1 MTSEL
6 PERLALARLDA
17 AAKEFSS
24 AHRHLEA
31 LACLEKGLV
40 LRKRIFGIRSE
51 EVRAPPLSPLSPPLP
66 PTLTHPLPSS
76 RRLQLWGAAKAA
88 GELCNLLALSFLQRE
103 DYSRVDDLLRRAEVL
118 TERDPAGRAVT
129 YNNWACYLRQLG
141 KLHSAHAFLE
151 RALALED
158 ALPAVR
164 NPADT
169 RINLCSVLSQLHRH
183 GEALAH
189 AKKGLDLI
197 QAEVFGGRAAAV
209 AAGPGGAMAAIA
221 LSSPARIAV
230 LCIAYHNLGVEHE
243 FNKEFSAALKCYTKG
258 ADISKA
264 FLGEANGITAAVR
277 ASQVAA
283 AKTIAEER
291 DRRQREEEEKERALA
306 NAAMAKVA
314 AAAKEADGAPAGRE

>member
-1 MTSEL
+1 M
-6 PERLALARLDA
+6 P
-17 AAKEFSS
+17 
-24 AHRHLEA
+24 
-31 LACLEKGLV
+31 
-40 LRKRIFGIRSE
+40 RSHSKAPNY
-51 EVRAPPLSPLSPPLP
+51 VTPQPTLPPLSHPHAFPPA
-66 PTLTHPLPSS
+66 
-76 RRLQLWGAAKAA
+76 QLWGAAKAA
-88 GELCNLLALSFLQRE
+88 GELCNLLALSFLQKE
-103 DYSRVDDLLRRAEVL
+103 DFSRVDDLLRRAEVL

-141 KLHSAHAFLE
+141 KLHSALSFLR
-151 RALALED
+151 RALDLED
-158 ALPAVR
+158 TLPAVK

-183 GEALAH
+183 EEALEH

-197 QAEVFGGRAAAV
+197 QGEVFGGAAAAA

-264 FLGEANGITAAVR
+264 FLGEANGITVAVR
-277 ASQVAA
+277 VSQVAA

-291 DRRQREEEEKERALA
+291 ERQKQEEEEKAKALA

-314 AAAKEADGAPAGRE
+314 AAAAGDAGGGRD

>member
-1 MTSEL
+1 ML
-6 PERLALARLDA
+6 LFFCAHFRKALL
-17 AAKEFSS
+17 
-24 AHRHLEA
+24 HPT
-31 LACLEKGLV
+31 
-40 LRKRIFGIRSE
+40 
-51 EVRAPPLSPLSPPLP
+51 PPPPRP
-66 PTLTHPLPSS
+66 
-76 RRLQLWGAAKAA
+76 QLWDAAKAA
-88 GELCNLLALSFLQRE
+88 GELCNLLALSFLQKE
-103 DYSRVDDLLRRAEVL
+103 DYARVDDLLRRAEVL

-141 KLHSAHAFLE
+141 KLHTALAFLQQ
-151 RALALED
+151 ALALEGG
-158 ALPAVR
+158 LPTVR

-189 AKKGLDLI
+189 AKQGLDLI

-258 ADISKA
+258 ADIAKA
-264 FLGEANGITAAVR
+264 FLGEANGITVAVR
-277 ASQVAA
+277 ASQVVA
-283 AKTIAEER
+283 AKTIAQER
-291 DRRQREEEEKERALA
+291 DRKQREEEEKARALA
-306 NAAMAKVA
+306 NAAVAKA
-314 AAAKEADGAPAGRE
+314 AAAAGGEGSGGGGGRD

>member
-1 MTSEL
+1 M
-6 PERLALARLDA
+6 
-17 AAKEFSS
+17 
-24 AHRHLEA
+24 
-31 LACLEKGLV
+31 
-40 LRKRIFGIRSE
+40 
-51 EVRAPPLSPLSPPLP
+51 
-66 PTLTHPLPSS
+66 
-76 RRLQLWGAAKAA
+76 
-88 GELCNLLALSFLQRE
+88 
-103 DYSRVDDLLRRAEVL
+103 RRAEVL

-141 KLHSAHAFLE
+141 KLHSALSFLR

-158 ALPAVR
+158 TLPAVK

-183 GEALAH
+183 EEALEH

-197 QAEVFGGRAAAV
+197 QGEVFGGAAAAA

-264 FLGEANGITAAVR
+264 FLGEANGITVAVR

-291 DRRQREEEEKERALA
+291 ERQKQEEEEKAKALA

-314 AAAKEADGAPAGRE
+314 AAAAGDAEGGRD